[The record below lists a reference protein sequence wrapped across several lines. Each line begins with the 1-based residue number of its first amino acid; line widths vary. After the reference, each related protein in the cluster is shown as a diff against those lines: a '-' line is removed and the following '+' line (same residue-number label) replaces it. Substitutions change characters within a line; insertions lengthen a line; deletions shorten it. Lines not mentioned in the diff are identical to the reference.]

1 VPPVAL
7 LVETEGKTG
16 VSGKLVIDLLGIVF
30 LRPMVKRTKANKGKQ
45 PKQNPQPSANK
56 VKRDRRSRRPAVER
70 SNANFAGSGVIDA
83 PLAMDATR
91 PKVCQLFRAPAHKG
105 SEGRVTGVD
114 FIGTFPS
121 SSTGYTIQQ
130 FALNAR
136 NAAVFPRLSAI
147 ATVWRRYYFKMLRF
161 HLFGIAAATQRGY
174 TAMSSLVTDDLA
186 TLVTPTTEAQILNQ
200 EQVAIGRPWSYVV
213 HDVNLG
219 GLGLEWY
226 TSDAGDGPAEFGEYI
241 GRAFLGI
248 PSTTA
253 DADIEIQ
260 VYVEYDVE
268 FCQRIAAT
276 LDPLSN
282 PNGGAIVGAGNFAA
296 ANILGDTAAVDA
308 QAVGLSVDT
317 SGVITIANAG
327 TYLLTVLVVGTGL
340 TAITS
345 PAGWT
350 DAGSVPNGAG
360 TSLVGTFFKNVV
372 SQGET
377 LGPIAVTATTVTG
390 ATVRLAQ
397 SPASSL
403 LAPAPRKVDDDFLTQ
418 VARLKLRMQEAKLV

>member
-1 VPPVAL
+1 
-7 LVETEGKTG
+7 
-16 VSGKLVIDLLGIVF
+16 
-30 LRPMVKRTKANKGKQ
+30 M
-45 PKQNPQPSANK
+45 
-56 VKRDRRSRRPAVER
+56 
-70 SNANFAGSGVIDA
+70 IDA

-91 PKVCQLFRAPAHKG
+91 PKVCQSFRAPAHKG

-121 SSTGYTIQQ
+121 SAASYTIQQ

-186 TLVTPTTEAQILNQ
+186 TLITPTTEAQILNQ

-226 TSDAGDGPAEFGEYI
+226 TTDAGDGAAEFGEYI

-248 PSTTA
+248 PATTT
-253 DADIEIQ
+253 DSDIEIQ

-268 FCQRIAAT
+268 FCQRVAAT

-282 PNGGAIVGAGNFAA
+282 ANGGAIVGGGTFAA
-296 ANILGDTAAVDA
+296 SNILGDSASVDT
-308 QAVGLSVDT
+308 QAIGLSVDT
-317 SGVITIANAG
+317 SGVITFANAG
-327 TYLLTVLVVGTGL
+327 TYLLTVLVFGTGI
-340 TAITS
+340 TAITTPS
-345 PAGWT
+345 GWT
-350 DAGSVPNGAG
+350 NAGNTPAAAG
-360 TSLVGTFFKNVV
+360 TSLTAIFFKNTVAV
-372 SQGET
+372 GESV
-377 LGPIAVTATTVTG
+377 GPIVVTATTVTG
-390 ATVRLAQ
+390 CTIRIGQ
-397 SPASSL
+397 SPNSSL
-403 LAPAPRKVDDDFLTQ
+403 LCPPPLKYDDDFLNQ
-418 VARLKLRMQEAKLV
+418 VARLKLRMQEAKLA